1 MRRGNLS
8 VAGLQN
14 VRVSPLQDSG
24 ARAGK
29 SRGCGKPGGMLAEA
43 FPASSG
49 FEPHHLYIR
58 ILAKGMEQADG
69 VGAAAYAGNQDVGQ
83 ALLSFQNLLAR
94 FMTDARMEIAHHH
107 GIGMGAQD
115 RTEQVM

>member
-8 VAGLQN
+8 VIGLQD
-14 VRVSPLQDSG
+14 VRVSPLQNSG

-29 SRGCGKPGGMLAEA
+29 SRGGGKAGGMLAEA

-69 VGAAAYAGNQDVGQ
+69 VGAAAYAGNQNVGQ
-83 ALLSFQNLLAR
+83 ALLGFQNLFAR
-94 FMTDARMEIAHHH
+94 FMTDARMEIAHPR
-107 GIGMGAQD
+107 GIGMGAQH
-115 RTEQVM
+115 RTE